1 MADKIRFGILGPGNI
16 AHKFAQGVSI
26 LSDAKLLAVGS
37 RSKERATQFASKYGI
52 ERAYGSYEELVADK
66 DIDVIYVASLHPAH
80 MKNALLC
87 LNAGRAVLCEKAF
100 TMNAVQAQRIINTAR
115 EKKLFL
121 MEAMWTRFL
130 PVTVKVREW
139 LSQGVIGEVQMLR
152 ASFGFR
158 VPWDENSRLLAPTLG
173 GGALLDAGIYPVSY
187 ASMVFGAQPAKAS
200 SIADIG
206 KTGVDE
212 QFSTVFQYLGGSIAS
227 LSGAVRTA
235 LGNDAV
241 ITGTLGQI
249 VIPNFLSAHSA
260 ELTITGSEPVKYEPV
275 FESTGYNYEAAEVI
289 RCLRT
294 GKTES
299 DIMPLDETLS
309 IMKTMDAMRAE
320 WGLKYPCEE

>member
-1 MADKIRFGILGPGNI
+1 MFEPD
-16 AHKFAQGVSI
+16 VSI

-66 DIDVIYVASLHPAH
+66 DIDVIYVASPHPAH
-80 MKNALLC
+80 MENSLLC
-87 LNAGRAVLCEKAF
+87 LNAGKAVLCEKAF
-100 TMNAVQAQRIINTAR
+100 TMNALQAEQVIATAR
-115 EKKLFL
+115 QKKLFL

-212 QFSTVFQYLGGSIAS
+212 QFSTVFQYSGGSIAS

-275 FESTGYNYEAAEVI
+275 FESIGYNYEAAEVI
-289 RCLRT
+289 HCLRA